1 MRTFFFLNK
10 SQTILSAYLDLLNV
24 KHTKKYADKL
34 YNEHPYKYSLF
45 GLSKMLS
52 EYKIPNAGIEILNKE
67 SGLKEL
73 EVPFI
78 AYAGNE
84 FVLVY
89 EKDNEKISYLWQNKQ
104 INIGVDYFKNIW
116 SGIVLIAE
124 AEEESIEQNY
134 IQNYRR

>member
-1 MRTFFFLNK
+1 M
-10 SQTILSAYLDLLNV
+10 LNV

-89 EKDNEKISYLWQNKQ
+89 EKIMRRYLICGKINR
-104 INIGVDYFKNIW
+104 
-116 SGIVLIAE
+116 LILE
-124 AEEESIEQNY
+124 LIILKIFGRE
-134 IQNYRR
+134 